1 MSDEVLSIL
10 VLAAIFAVV
19 GTVAALAVSSTM
31 VDVSPYSTNGALVMA
46 NAKGVDQDAFYRQL
60 LVYGAV
66 IVAVVPPL
74 AWLVLIVI
82 GG

>member
-1 MSDEVLSIL
+1 
-10 VLAAIFAVV
+10 
-19 GTVAALAVSSTM
+19 M

-46 NAKGVDQDAFYRQL
+46 NAKGVDQDVFYRQL

>member
-1 MSDEVLSIL
+1 
-10 VLAAIFAVV
+10 
-19 GTVAALAVSSTM
+19 
-31 VDVSPYSTNGALVMA
+31 MA

-66 IVAVVPPL
+66 IVAVVPVV

-82 GG
+82 G